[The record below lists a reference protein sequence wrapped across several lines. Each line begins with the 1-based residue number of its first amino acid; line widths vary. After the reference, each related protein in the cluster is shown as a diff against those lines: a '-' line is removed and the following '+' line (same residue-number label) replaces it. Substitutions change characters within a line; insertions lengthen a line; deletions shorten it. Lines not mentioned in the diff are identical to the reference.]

1 MKETYRIWN
10 QVEILFR
17 GEVITTS
24 GFSENILWVE
34 NTPIGVGKVKMMY
47 RIWNQVE
54 MLIRGKVITTSG
66 FSEKILGVENT
77 SIVVAKVKET
87 YRIWNQVR
95 THAATLQNN
104 DASTQWLVN
113 KD

>member
-1 MKETYRIWN
+1 MSI
-10 QVEILFR
+10 I

-24 GFSENILWVE
+24 GL
-34 NTPIGVGKVKMMY
+34 
-47 RIWNQVE
+47 
-54 MLIRGKVITTSG
+54 
-66 FSEKILGVENT
+66 SEKFLGVENT

-87 YRIWNQVR
+87 YRIWNQVEILLMGEVITTSGCSENILWVQNTPIGMAKVKEMYRIWNQVR